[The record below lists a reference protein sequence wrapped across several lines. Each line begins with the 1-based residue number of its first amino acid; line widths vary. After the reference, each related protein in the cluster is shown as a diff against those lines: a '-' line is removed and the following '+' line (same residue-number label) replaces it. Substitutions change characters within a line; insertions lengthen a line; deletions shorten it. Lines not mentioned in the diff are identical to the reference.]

1 MLYSAKYRGKKII
14 ENMQEEAQPEIP
26 IEFKVDLTDQHPT
39 QHKYAF
45 WFHRRGNKSSVNYDN
60 YGVKFLIHQ

>member
-1 MLYSAKYRGKKII
+1 
-14 ENMQEEAQPEIP
+14 MQEEAQPEIP

-60 YGVKFLIHQ
+60 YGVKLFLFINSMIYIYIFFC